1 MFERVLVPLDLSPR
15 HLTAVDVAARVVAAG
30 GRITLIHVVE
40 VIPGVGPEEDPDFY
54 QRLEARALAH
64 LESAQARLEDAGAR
78 GEVVLRYGDRAREI
92 VRQVEE
98 AGADLVVLGS
108 HRIDPDD
115 PGAGWGT
122 LSYKVG
128 ILAPCPV
135 LLVK

>member
-15 HLTAVDVAARVVAAG
+15 HLSAVDVAARIVAPG
-30 GRITLIHVVE
+30 GEITLIHVVE
-40 VIPGVGPEEDPDFY
+40 VIPGVGPDEDPDFY
-54 QRLEARALAH
+54 ARLEARARAH
-64 LESAQARLEDAGAR
+64 LEGAKRRVEAAGAR
-78 GEVVLRYGDRAREI
+78 AEGVLRYGDRAEEI
-92 VRQVEE
+92 VRYVDE
-98 AGADLVVLGS
+98 AGTDLVVLGS
-108 HRIDPDD
+108 HPIDLEQ